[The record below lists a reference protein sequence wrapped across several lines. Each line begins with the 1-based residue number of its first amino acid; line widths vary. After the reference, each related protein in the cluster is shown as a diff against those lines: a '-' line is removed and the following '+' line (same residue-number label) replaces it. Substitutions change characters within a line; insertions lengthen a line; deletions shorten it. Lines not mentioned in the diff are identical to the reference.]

1 MHFMWIWQS
10 EAWPN
15 FAYDAQALQ
24 PALASARLAQGRTL
38 GVASSL
44 KRVDLA
50 ALQLDG
56 WAEEAIATAQIKGEM
71 LKVNSVRASA
81 GWGLASWTL
90 VLFWHIAILFTNRE
104 DSTCQREIAFMMRG
118 EEWAS

>member
-24 PALASARLAQGRTL
+24 PALASAHLAQGRTL

-81 GWGLASWTL
+81 ARRLGFGVLDAGFILAHCNSFHKSRRLNFLT
-90 VLFWHIAILFTNRE
+90 
-104 DSTCQREIAFMMRG
+104 
-118 EEWAS
+118 